1 MIRSSSP
8 LTMLLS
14 RHTRRREFITLLGGA
29 AAWPLTARAQQA
41 MPVVG
46 FLGGES
52 PDPLGELCTRV
63 STRLA
68 RNRLYR
74 GPQHGDRIPL
84 GRLLDLDRIWSFRH
98 PQPRKPILRPS
109 LCGAFLL
116 PAHNPKS
123 APTRC
128 SNMRGRDL
136 PHRTSLPPPD
146 DKIACASNS
155 GLSPLPSRICCSAP
169 SRPGSSRRAFQEFV
183 RRVEPQT

>member
-1 MIRSSSP
+1 MTAQ
-8 LTMLLS
+8 LN
-14 RHTRRREFITLLGGA
+14 RREFITLLGGA
-29 AAWPLTARAQQA
+29 VAWPLTARAQA

-52 PDPLGELCTRV
+52 PDQLGELCTRV

-109 LCGAFLL
+109 LCRGLFAASTQPEKRPDPLL
-116 PAHNPKS
+116 GQ
-123 APTRC
+123 
-128 SNMRGRDL
+128 RGRDL
-136 PHRTSLPPPD
+136 PHRTSL
-146 DKIACASNS
+146 
-155 GLSPLPSRICCSAP
+155 SPA
-169 SRPGSSRRAFQEFV
+169 
-183 RRVEPQT
+183 